1 MAGNDEKTAVCQN
14 CGAQIDVSAIIG
26 SDRAGG
32 TSSSDAS
39 GNPPAELF
47 SDGFTDPETEPDVLS
62 IADLARRLANKGVIG
77 TDDELSFLLE
87 RLNYR
92 TVRKYSD
99 AIVRR
104 APANALTAGNIL
116 VLAHFDRALQSV
128 MLQGIASIELQ
139 FRAVYGRLMAE
150 SGGPFAH
157 HCRDNF
163 KNDEHYDEFVEAYGR
178 ELSYKLNS
186 RSVVNPEDFAL
197 YHDVPIWQAVE
208 ILGLGTISKLYR
220 NTRDRDVRKGVA
232 DSFGVK
238 YEHLTSWLR
247 TICEVRNRCAHF
259 EDVCVTPVSC
269 KPKKVDGITA
279 RNDTAFYACAVI
291 NRLIEGSVS
300 SIESDIHEV
309 QVSKFLYHLEL
320 LTNDVPEAVFL
331 VAGFPKNWAKQL
343 ANSSLHVKTLYK
355 RYWEGNEVGYYP
367 ILKKH

>member
-1 MAGNDEKTAVCQN
+1 MTNNGEKMIVCPK
-14 CGAQIDVSAIIG
+14 CGEGLDLSDIICV
-26 SDRAGG
+26 DRAGG
-32 TSSSDAS
+32 TSSSNAS

-47 SDGFTDPETEPDVLS
+47 PDGFVDPKIEPDVLGA
-62 IADLARRLANKGVIG
+62 ADLARRLADKGVIG
-77 TDDELSFLLE
+77 SVDELSFLLD

-99 AIVRR
+99 AIARR
-104 APANALTAGNIL
+104 APTNALTAVNIL

-139 FRAVYGRLMAE
+139 FRAVYSRLMAE

-157 HCRDNF
+157 HCRENF

-186 RSVVNPEDFAL
+186 RSIVNPEDFAL

-220 NTRDRDVRKGVA
+220 NTRDKDVRKGVA

-238 YEHLTSWLR
+238 YEQLTSWLR

-259 EDVCVTPVSC
+259 EDICISPISC
-269 KPKKVDGITA
+269 KPKRVDGINA

-291 NRLIEGSVS
+291 NRLIEGSVES
-300 SIESDIHEV
+300 VESDMHKV
-309 QVSKFLYHLEL
+309 QVGKFLYHLEL

-331 VAGFPKNWAKQL
+331 VAGFPKNWTKQL
-343 ANSSLHVKTLYK
+343 AKSSLHVKTLYK
-355 RYWEGNEVGYYP
+355 RYQEGNEIGYYP
-367 ILKKH
+367 ILKK